1 MSTVSPAP
9 QLKLSRNAKRAIA
22 SYGRQKCVDAFEM
35 TKPGDGASTIGF
47 SLGLTTNQA
56 DAAIAAGR
64 EMAAGAQ

>member
-1 MSTVSPAP
+1 MSTASPAP

-47 SLGLTTNQA
+47 SLGLTTT
-56 DAAIAAGR
+56 AIADSR
-64 EMAAGAQ
+64 EQAAGAQ

>member
-1 MSTVSPAP
+1 MSTVSK
-9 QLKLSRNAKRAIA
+9 LKLSRKAKRAIA
-22 SYGRQKCVDAFEM
+22 NYGRQKCVDAFEM

-64 EMAAGAQ
+64 ELAAGAQ